1 MSDLGYP
8 ISVASAVVSGNM
20 ASLAVGKISLGWIY
34 DKLGNIVGTA
44 LSGAFLAGAVVAGLL
59 MPGTLPVICE
69 IALFS
74 LGFAFGSVA
83 IPIISMAAFGERS
96 FSKVNGTFMAVT
108 GIAAAMG
115 PVFSGHVCDTTGSYA
130 GSYRAY
136 VVIAAVFTVVI
147 ILCLAKNKEK
157 VLNRT

>member
-1 MSDLGYP
+1 
-8 ISVASAVVSGNM
+8 
-20 ASLAVGKISLGWIY
+20 
-34 DKLGNIVGTA
+34 
-44 LSGAFLAGAVVAGLL
+44 L
-59 MPGTLPVICE
+59 MPGTLPIIFE

-83 IPIISMAAFGERS
+83 IPIIAMAAFGERS
-96 FSKVNGTFMAVT
+96 FSRVNGMFMTAT

-115 PVFSGHVCDTTGSYA
+115 PVFSGYICDTTGSYA

-147 ILCLAKNKEK
+147 ILCLAKKEK